1 MTAAPVAPELA
12 VTGLTVRFAGLTAL
26 DDVGFTVTPGSM
38 HALIG
43 PNGAGKST
51 CFNVLSGV
59 YRAAAGSVRLG
70 GTELT
75 GLPPHRIA
83 ALGVARTFQNLAL
96 SPRLSTADN
105 LMLGR
110 HRLTRA
116 GFVACGLRLPAARR
130 EERRH
135 RARVAEIAEFVG
147 VAEHLD
153 RPVGLLPY
161 GVQKRV
167 ELARALCLEPRVLL
181 LDEPVAGMNA
191 PERRAMAAVLRQVRA
206 SLGISILLVEHDM
219 DLVARL
225 ADEVTVLDFGRRIAT
240 GTPAAVRRDPQ
251 VIRAYLGTPRT
262 ATAGAAETVGT
273 TDTAGTADT
282 VETAGAAGAADTA
295 GTADTAAG
303 IAGAAGTA
311 GTAAGADGAAGIA
324 GTAARTADTAG
335 TADAATGTDRTA
347 DTAGSAGAAGTAD
360 TVGTASR
367 TAGAAGADGTGGTAG
382 AGASGE
388 VDEAAGASAAAGEGE
403 QR

>member
-1 MTAAPVAPELA
+1 MTAAPEFVAPELA

-26 DDVGFTVTPGSM
+26 DDVDFTVTPGSM

-59 YRAAAGSVRLG
+59 YRATSGSVRLG

-83 ALGVARTFQNLAL
+83 ALGVARTFQNIAL

-147 VAEHLD
+147 VAGHLGH
-153 RPVGLLPY
+153 PVGLLPY

-191 PERRAMAAVLRQVRA
+191 PERRVMATVLRQVRA
-206 SLGISILLVEHDM
+206 SLGISVLLVEHDM
-219 DLVARL
+219 DMVARL
-225 ADEVTVLDFGRRIAT
+225 ADEVTVLDFGRRIVT
-240 GTPAAVRRDPQ
+240 GTPASVQRDPR
-251 VIRAYLGTPRT
+251 VVRAYLGT
-262 ATAGAAETVGT
+262 GK
-273 TDTAGTADT
+273 
-282 VETAGAAGAADTA
+282 
-295 GTADTAAG
+295 
-303 IAGAAGTA
+303 
-311 GTAAGADGAAGIA
+311 
-324 GTAARTADTAG
+324 
-335 TADAATGTDRTA
+335 
-347 DTAGSAGAAGTAD
+347 
-360 TVGTASR
+360 
-367 TAGAAGADGTGGTAG
+367 
-382 AGASGE
+382 
-388 VDEAAGASAAAGEGE
+388 SAAPATEGE
-403 QR
+403 HA